1 MKYIII
7 RDSGLELPVIFDE
20 IIKHDRFAELNP
32 ISAGFVTFEKDL
44 LGNTV
49 AIASGKSISL
59 NKNSRPEDSQ
69 IITESFSRR
78 I

>member
-20 IIKHDRFAELNP
+20 IIRHDRFAELCP

-69 IITESFSRR
+69 IITDSLSRR

>member
-1 MKYIII
+1 MKYVII

-20 IIKHDRFAELNP
+20 IIKHDSFAELNP

-49 AIASGKSISL
+49 AVASGKSISL
-59 NKNSRPEDSQ
+59 KKNSRPEDSQ
-69 IITESFSRR
+69 IITDSLSRR

>member
-20 IIKHDRFAELNP
+20 IIKHDSFAELNP
-32 ISAGFVTFEKDL
+32 ISAGFVTLEKDL

-49 AIASGKSISL
+49 AVASGKSISL
-59 NKNSRPEDSQ
+59 KKNSRPEDSQ
-69 IITESFSRR
+69 IITDSLSRR

>member
-7 RDSGLELPVIFDE
+7 RDSGIELPVIFDE
-20 IIKHDRFAELNP
+20 IIKHDSFAELNP

-49 AIASGKSISL
+49 AVASGKSISL
-59 NKNSRPEDSQ
+59 KKNSRPEDSQ
-69 IITESFSRR
+69 IITDSLSRR

>member
-7 RDSGLELPVIFDE
+7 RDSGIELPVIFDE
-20 IIKHDRFAELNP
+20 IIKHDSLAELNP

-69 IITESFSRR
+69 IITDSLSRR